1 MAIIIAANFS
11 YNGRNPNFERDQI
24 KTKAELKAKTDALY
38 DEGHLVYCVE
48 DKNVYIFKPASAGGV
63 EDPDTG
69 YFTLFSGSGSSGDSI
84 QVASLPEA
92 NADSKD
98 KIYQYVGADTDD
110 YKQGLFYI
118 CKEIPGEGDP
128 AGPSTYKWE
137 KVDCCDGMNEI
148 VTDDNGKGLMSSDM
162 KKMLDELW
170 EKANPTTFTVSGS
183 KRERNAGTHEVNV
196 GWVLKRGD
204 QEVPTTDYTV
214 TINNTAVESAEATA
228 KSKRYT
234 GLTANTTY
242 SVKATYNGKDYTGT
256 ATLTLFEDYQL
267 FYGVIAS
274 DKNPAT
280 LTEAEIKAMTPIN
293 RQTAFGRTLD
303 YNLQDQKAVYVF
315 PSALGSVKTVK
326 DANQFDYFGTAET
339 AFGDGPRATIQIT
352 PDAEQ
357 STVTG
362 AQEYKIY
369 AMADSTTNPV
379 KFTFA

>member
-24 KTKAELKAKTDALY
+24 KTKAELKAKTDAVY

-63 EDPDTG
+63 EDAVTG
-69 YFTLFSGSGSSGDSI
+69 YFTLFSGSGASGDSI

-98 KIYQYVGADTDD
+98 KIYQYVGADTDEL
-110 YKQGLFYI
+110 KQGLFYI
-118 CKEIPGEGDP
+118 CKEIPGEGEP

-137 KVDCCDGMNEI
+137 KVDCCDGMNEV

-170 EKANPTTFTVSGS
+170 EKMNPTTFTVSGS
-183 KRERNAGTHEVNV
+183 KRERNAGTHEVPV
-196 GWVLKRGD
+196 SWVLKKGD
-204 QEVPTTDYTV
+204 TEVPATDYTV
-214 TINNTAVESAEATA
+214 TINDQAITSEETTA
-228 KSKRYT
+228 KAKTYS
-234 GLTANTTY
+234 GLAANTTY
-242 SVKATYNGKDYTGT
+242 TVKATYNGKEYTGT

-267 FYGVIAS
+267 FYGMIAS
-274 DKNPAT
+274 AKDPAT

-293 RQTAFGRTLD
+293 RQTGIGRTLD
-303 YNLQDQKAVYVF
+303 FNLQDQKVVYVV
-315 PSALGSVKTVK
+315 PTALGTIKSIK
-326 DANQFDYFGTAET
+326 DGNQFDYFGNAGL
-339 AFGDGPRATIQIT
+339 AFGDGPRGTVNIT
-352 PDAEQ
+352 ADPDQ
-357 STVTG
+357 TTVTG
-362 AQEYKIY
+362 SITYNIY
-369 AMADSTTNPV
+369 AMGDAATNPV